1 MSVINFQNMIF
12 VASMIVLSLSIIA
25 IFLRAI
31 IGPRVA
37 DRIICINMI
46 GTKIIIFICMIAGF
60 LREDFLIDVALV
72 YALIN
77 FISMVVLTYAYGHAY
92 EKRELTKKKTE
103 VKKALKKGEG
113 K

>member
-1 MSVINFQNMIF
+1 MDILKFQNIIF
-12 VASMIVLSLSIIA
+12 IISLIVLSLSILA

-31 IGPRVA
+31 IGPRVT

-46 GTKIIIFICMIAGF
+46 GTKIIIMICIVAALLKESFI
-60 LREDFLIDVALV
+60 IDVAIV

-77 FISMVVLTYAYGHAY
+77 FVSIVVLSYAYLHVY
-92 EKRELTKKKTE
+92 LKNRDEK
-103 VKKALKKGEG
+103 EG

>member
-1 MSVINFQNMIF
+1 MSVINFQNTIF
-12 VASMIVLSLSIIA
+12 VASMIILSLSIIA

-77 FISMVVLTYAYGHAY
+77 FISMVVLTYAYGYAY
-92 EKRELTKKKTE
+92 EKRELNKAKTSVKKT
-103 VKKALKKGEG
+103 LKKGG
-113 K
+113 KK

>member
-1 MSVINFQNMIF
+1 MATVSFENAIF
-12 VASMIVLSLSIIA
+12 VISMTVLSLSIIA

-77 FISMVVLTYAYGHAY
+77 FISMVVLTYAYGYAY
-92 EKRELTKKKTE
+92 EKRELSKAKKKIN
-103 VKKALKKGEG
+103 KLGKGG
-113 K
+113 KR

>member
-1 MSVINFQNMIF
+1 MSVISFQNIVF

-31 IGPRVA
+31 IGPTVA

-46 GTKIIIFICMIAGF
+46 GTKIIIFICMLAGY
-60 LREDFLIDVALV
+60 LLEDFLIDVALV

-77 FISMVVLTYAYGHAY
+77 FVSIVVLTYAYKYAY
-92 EKRELTKKKTE
+92 EKRELNKM
-103 VKKALKKGEG
+103 KKGG